1 MFSIKRRDLAAGIEL
16 AAVDDPILIKIQDGD
31 IGGTAF
37 AEGAPVKVEKFSRSA
52 AHFIDNLIDGK

>member
-1 MFSIKRRDLAAGIEL
+1 MLSIERRDLAAGIEL
-16 AAVDDPILIKIQDGD
+16 AAVDDPFLIKVQNGD

-37 AEGAPVKVEKFSRSA
+37 AEGAPVKVEKFSRPA